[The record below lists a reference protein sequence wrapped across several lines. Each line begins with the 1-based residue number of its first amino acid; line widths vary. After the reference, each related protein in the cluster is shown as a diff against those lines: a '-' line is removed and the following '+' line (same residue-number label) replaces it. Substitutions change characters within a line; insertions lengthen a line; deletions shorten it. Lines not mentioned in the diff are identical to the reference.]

1 MVRLGCSTAGFTGK
15 DWGEYD
21 VPSRQYLNIK
31 FAASQYGYVFSSYL
45 CELDFSSE
53 NELI

>member
-15 DWGEYD
+15 DWGEYA
-21 VPSRQYLNIK
+21 VPLRQILNIK
-31 FAASQYGYVFSSYL
+31 FAASQYGYVFSIYPY
-45 CELDFSSE
+45 ELDFSSE